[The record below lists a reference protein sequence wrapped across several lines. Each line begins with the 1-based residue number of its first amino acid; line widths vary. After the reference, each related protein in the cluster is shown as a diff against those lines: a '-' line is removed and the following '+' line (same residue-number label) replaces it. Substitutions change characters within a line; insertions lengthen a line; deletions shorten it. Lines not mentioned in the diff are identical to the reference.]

1 MEKDLGLGDSM
12 ITLESFMTGGSYQIP
27 TEGLIAVYLECERRS
42 ARHGFVVVYYYELE
56 FCYEDGTHFSV
67 KELSWKEKDFRQLI
81 RRYDDSVNIYIHQK
95 MKESVPLL
103 CPVQRLNAE
112 EPFVKQEVMEELTT
126 LCNGNSFWRLDVKS
140 RNKYNGNKEVEMILH
155 GTTLTWLIWLAW
167 LCLSV
172 YLFFYFYIQSK
183 SAVLHGLLLGAG
195 VFYYLF
201 FIRSARKITEKAKTI
216 FNEAIFCGK

>member
-1 MEKDLGLGDSM
+1 MEKDLGSGDSM
-12 ITLESFMTGGSYQIP
+12 ITLESFMTGSPCQIP
-27 TEGLIAVYLECERRS
+27 IKGLKAVYLECERRGRNGS
-42 ARHGFVVVYYYELE
+42 AVAFYYELE

-103 CPVQRLNAE
+103 CPLQRLNAE

-140 RNKYNGNKEVEMILH
+140 RNKYNGNKEVELILH

-167 LCLSV
+167 FCLSV
-172 YLFFYFYIQSK
+172 YLFFYFYIRSE
-183 SAVLHGLLLGAG
+183 SAGMLGLLLGAG

-201 FIRSARKITEKAKTI
+201 FFRSARKITEKVKNI
-216 FNEAIFCGK
+216 FNEAIFCWK

>member
-1 MEKDLGLGDSM
+1 MEKDLGLGESM
-12 ITLESFMTGGSYQIP
+12 IKLESSMTGGSYQIP
-27 TEGLIAVYLECERRS
+27 TAGLIAVSLECERRGRNG
-42 ARHGFVVVYYYELE
+42 AVPFYYELE
-56 FCYEDGTHFSV
+56 FCYEHGSHFSV

-126 LCNGNSFWRLDVKS
+126 LCNGNSFWRLNVKS
-140 RNKYNGNKEVEMILH
+140 RNKYNGNKEVELILH
-155 GTTLTWLIWLAW
+155 GTTLTWLIWLVW
-167 LCLSV
+167 FCLSV
-172 YLFFYFYIQSK
+172 YLFFYFYIQSETAGL
-183 SAVLHGLLLGAG
+183 SGLLLGAG

-216 FNEAIFCGK
+216 FNEAIFCWK

>member
-12 ITLESFMTGGSYQIP
+12 ITLESSMTGGSYQIP
-27 TEGLIAVYLECERRS
+27 TEGLIAVYLECERRGRNG
-42 ARHGFVVVYYYELE
+42 AVAFYYELE

-95 MKESVPLL
+95 MKESIPLL

-126 LCNGNSFWRLDVKS
+126 LCNRNSFWRLNVKS
-140 RNKYNGNKEVEMILH
+140 RNKYNGNKEVELILH

-167 LCLSV
+167 FCLSV
-172 YLFFYFYIQSK
+172 YLFFYFYIQSETAGL
-183 SAVLHGLLLGAG
+183 SGLLLGAG

-201 FIRSARKITEKAKTI
+201 FIRSARKITEKVKTI
-216 FNEAIFCGK
+216 FNEAIFCWK

>member
-1 MEKDLGLGDSM
+1 MEKDLGSGDSM
-12 ITLESFMTGGSYQIP
+12 ITLESFMTGSPYQIP
-27 TEGLIAVYLECERRS
+27 IKGLKAVYLECERRGRNGS
-42 ARHGFVVVYYYELE
+42 AAAFYYELE

-103 CPVQRLNAE
+103 CPLQRLNAE

-140 RNKYNGNKEVEMILH
+140 RNKYNGNKEVELILH
-155 GTTLTWLIWLAW
+155 GTTLTWLIWLAYSII
-167 LCLSV
+167 C
-172 YLFFYFYIQSK
+172 FFF
-183 SAVLHGLLLGAG
+183 
-195 VFYYLF
+195 
-201 FIRSARKITEKAKTI
+201 RSARKITEKVKNI
-216 FNEAIFCGK
+216 FNEAIFCWK